1 MSARQALF
9 ALAML
14 GASLGAAAQGEGMRI
29 QVGGKACEVILGEG
43 EAARALA
50 ATLPLELRMEE
61 LNGNEKHG
69 ELPVPLPTSAFAPG
83 TIRRGDLLLWGD
95 RTLVL
100 FYEGLASPYRYT
112 LIGRLADPS
121 CLGGIEGQRQITI
134 RLTN

>member
-14 GASLGAAAQGEGMRI
+14 GASLGATAQGEGMRI
-29 QVGGKACEVILGEG
+29 QIGGQGCEVILGEG

-50 ATLPLELRMEE
+50 ALLPLELRMEE

-69 ELPVPLPTSAFAPG
+69 ELPVPLPVSPQLPG

-100 FYEGLASPYRYT
+100 FYAGLHSPYRYT
-112 LIGRLADPS
+112 VLGRLADPS
-121 CLGGIEGQRQITI
+121 CLGGIEGQRQVTI